1 MENIYLCSVS
11 ELLTRIYTGDDRLPE
26 GLMKDNFFHS
36 PQLFMLSRDTT
47 RQRPYM
53 VTVEDKDG
61 HVVAQ
66 MLAIMR
72 RRSSWLPPYL
82 YRQCRVL
89 GEGCYRDGTNK
100 TELFEMMLS
109 TLTKRLGPSM
119 FFMEVSNLS
128 QKMFGYK
135 QFRDNRYFPVRWMSI
150 HNSLHSH
157 APEERLSKKML
168 KRIEKSYSR
177 GVITD
182 EVKDEADF
190 KAFSQL
196 LHKHNWLKP
205 KRYIPEDDFF
215 RGMRKLGNARLFV
228 TRYHE
233 HIIGCSVVVYS
244 EQQSYLWYT
253 AFRRKTYITLH
264 PDEVT
269 LWYALKDA
277 YDRGY
282 EHMYFMDVGL
292 PYSKNAFREFILRFG
307 GKPVSTYR
315 WFRCNIKWINS
326 LLSWI
331 YRD

>member
-1 MENIYLCSVS
+1 MNAPVIHIISKQK
-11 ELLTRIYTGDDRLPE
+11 DLPE
-26 GLMKDNFFHS
+26 LDNSNFFHS
-36 PQLFMLSRDTT
+36 RQLFEIVKQTP

-53 VTVEDKDG
+53 VVATASDG
-61 HVVAQ
+61 RVLAH
-66 MLAIMR
+66 MLATVR
-72 RRSSWLPPYL
+72 YRTLWVPPYI
-82 YRQCRVL
+82 YTHCRIL
-89 GEGCYRDGTNK
+89 GEGVYTYNHEGYSEY
-100 TELFEMMLS
+100 ELFGQMLNALRS
-109 TLTKRLGPSM
+109 HIGYHVLYI
-119 FFMEVSNLS
+119 EVSNLS
-128 QKMFGYK
+128 EKMFAYRELK
-135 QFRDNRYFPVRWMSI
+135 QQEFFPVRWMSI

-196 LHKHNWLKP
+196 LHKHNRLKP
-205 KRYIPEDDFF
+205 KRYIPKDDFF

-233 HIIGCSVVVYS
+233 HIIGCSAVVYS

-269 LWYALKDA
+269 LWHALKDA

-292 PYSKNAFREFILRFG
+292 PYSKNSYREFILRFG